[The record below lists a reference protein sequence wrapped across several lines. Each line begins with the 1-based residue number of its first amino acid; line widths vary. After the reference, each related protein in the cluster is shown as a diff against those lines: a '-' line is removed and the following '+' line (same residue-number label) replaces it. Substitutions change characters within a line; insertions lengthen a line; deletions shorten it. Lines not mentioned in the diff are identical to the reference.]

1 MKRKRAIKL
10 MMSAS
15 GCGGRTIFAAVL
27 DGFKYSKH
35 AANQPAAAW
44 LVTRA
49 AIRSMQRD
57 DPKTFSR
64 CKKALKGMGVELHIE
79 TE

>member
-15 GCGGRTIFAAVL
+15 GCGNRAICADAF

-35 AANQPAAAW
+35 DPNQPAAAW
-44 LVTRA
+44 LIARA
-49 AIRSMQRD
+49 AIRSMQCD
-57 DPKTFSR
+57 DLQTFSR
-64 CKKALKGMGVELHIE
+64 CKNALKSMGVELHIE